1 MFLAKINTECLL
13 SVCGKTEPKSH
24 LLHIEVLPE
33 RQAVL
38 CTSKVPFFFFFFYFL
53 QLLSKTCILLCHLL
67 VGFPWNHVDR
77 ERQKREATLQI

>member
-38 CTSKVPFFFFFFYFL
+38 CTSKVPFFFFFFTFCSYSQKLAYSFATFL
-53 QLLSKTCILLCHLL
+53 
-67 VGFPWNHVDR
+67 
-77 ERQKREATLQI
+77 